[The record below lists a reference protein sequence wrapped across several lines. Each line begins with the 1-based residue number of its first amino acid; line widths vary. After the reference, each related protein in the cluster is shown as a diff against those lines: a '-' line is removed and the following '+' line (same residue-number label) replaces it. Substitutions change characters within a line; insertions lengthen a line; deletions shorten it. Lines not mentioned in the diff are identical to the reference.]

1 MERTELI
8 EKLKKVSTGLGRLGQ
23 IAEQNT
29 INEAIALLE
38 KPRVSAEEVIKKRY
52 PFYNPDRAQK
62 DIEINAE
69 QAIELMHDY
78 AGQSD
83 AMEFAE
89 WISKNCNM
97 TVDLRH
103 PFSVNNQAYTTEE
116 LYQAFLNREEKQK

>member
-8 EKLKKVSTGLGRLGQ
+8 EKMKKVSTGLCRLGQ

-38 KPRVSAEEVIKKRY
+38 PKGVSAEEIWNKYKSDVESGYGTYDLMTKENFI
-52 PFYNPDRAQK
+52 
-62 DIEINAE
+62 
-69 QAIELMHDY
+69 QAMHDY

-103 PFSVNNQAYTTEE
+103 PFSVNNQAYKTEE
-116 LYQAFLNREEKQK
+116 LYQQFLNREEK